1 MKEYL
6 IAENPNPDRPHNQRL
21 YKFPNNY
28 GASVVWSNGGGLLV
42 RGSETHPYELAVLK
56 FYSENA
62 YYLDYETS
70 ITNDV
75 IGYQNEE
82 QITDL
87 LIRIKNLE
95 GDVNESVS

>member
-6 IAENPNPDRPHNQRL
+6 IAENPNPDLPHNQRL

-28 GASVVWSNGGGLLV
+28 GASVVWGEGLLV
-42 RGSETHPYELAVLK
+42 RGNDTHPYELAVIK
-56 FYSENA
+56 FHSEDS
-62 YYLDYETS
+62 YYLDYANG

-82 QITDL
+82 QIRDL
-87 LIRIKNLE
+87 LIRINNLE